1 MIWLDLL
8 KYRFIVTT
16 FNIFVLGLSFH
27 LFQESIKSIKRKGG
41 ISKWIIQSVSPSTW
55 RRLWN
60 D

>member
-1 MIWLDLL
+1 MDWPQIFKVW
-8 KYRFIVTT
+8 FAVTT

-27 LFQESIKSIKRKGG
+27 LFRESIESIKRKGG
-41 ISKWIIQSVSPSTW
+41 IRKWIIQSVSPSTW

>member
-1 MIWLDLL
+1 MDWPQVF
-8 KYRFIVTT
+8 KVWFAVTT

-27 LFQESIKSIKRKGG
+27 LFRESIKSIKRKGG
-41 ISKWIIQSVSPSTW
+41 IRKWIIQSVSPSTW

>member
-1 MIWLDLL
+1 MNWQELL
-8 KYRFIVTT
+8 KYWFAVTT

-27 LFQESIKSIKRKGG
+27 LFQESIKSIKQKGG
-41 ISKWIIQSVSPSTW
+41 IRKWIIQSVSPSTW

>member
-1 MIWLDLL
+1 MDWPQVF
-8 KYRFIVTT
+8 KTWFAVTT

-27 LFQESIKSIKRKGG
+27 LFRESIKSIKRKGG
-41 ISKWIIQSVSPSTW
+41 IRKWIIQSMSPSTW